1 MTSQK
6 TMQTLML
13 VFACLMLPVHA
24 LAATYQSVG
33 DPKAI
38 LYDGPSSLATKRF
51 IVRHLYP
58 LEVIV
63 KPANGWA
70 KVRDPDGG
78 LYFIQADKLS
88 DERTVLVNV
97 DNVQLHESPSANT
110 KVIARVEKQVVLM
123 LNSTQLVN
131 GWLSVRTTE
140 GKTGFVPLATVW
152 GY

>member
-6 TMQTLML
+6 TMQSL
-13 VFACLMLPVHA
+13 VFVLACLMLPVPA

-38 LYDGPSSLATKRF
+38 LYDGPSTLATKRF
-51 IVRHLYP
+51 LVRHLYP

-78 LYFIQADKLS
+78 LYFIEADKLS
-88 DERTVLVNV
+88 DQRTLLVAV
-97 DNVQLHESPSANT
+97 DNVQLHEAPSAAT
-110 KVIARVEKQVVLM
+110 KVLARVEKQVVLI
-123 LNSTQLVN
+123 LNKAEVVN

-140 GKTGFVPLATVW
+140 GQAGFVPLQTVW

>member
-1 MTSQK
+1 MASQK
-6 TMQTLML
+6 TMQRLML
-13 VFACLMLPVHA
+13 VLACLMLPVQV
-24 LAATYQSVG
+24 LAANYQSVG

-38 LYDGPSSLATKRF
+38 LYDGPSSLASKRY

-78 LYFIQADKLS
+78 LYFIEADKLS
-88 DERTVLVNV
+88 DQRTVLVSV
-97 DNVQLHESPSANT
+97 DNVQLHESPSADT
-110 KVIARVEKQVVLM
+110 KVIARVEKQVVLV
-123 LNSTQLVN
+123 LNSTALVN
-131 GWLSVRTTE
+131 GWLNVRTTD
-140 GKTGFVPLATVW
+140 GLTGFLPLQTVW